1 MRIKD
6 MLDTK
11 TIPPPHSPPHT
22 DLIGVIKMRVH
33 AFIFLHYEIDQI
45 SFTSLVI
52 KTLRG
57 DFFILPPSLSLT

>member
-11 TIPPPHSPPHT
+11 TIPPPHSPPHSHKNE
-22 DLIGVIKMRVH
+22 G
-33 AFIFLHYEIDQI
+33 AFIFLQYEIDQI
-45 SFTSLVI
+45 SFTSPVI